1 MADARGNTSGI
12 SLRDVNDCL
21 REVQNEHCCNCAV
34 ELTMP
39 VNSGTSVLFWVKIT
53 ATPRIV
59 AKKTIRGPIAVS
71 ARWPHV
77 DHKTLAGL
85 MFSLCH
91 KLDRELDEYGHVP
104 AEQAM
109 FDLR

>member
-1 MADARGNTSGI
+1 MAVSTTSNI
-12 SLRDVNDCL
+12 SLQ
-21 REVQNEHCCNCAV
+21 EVQDALRAIESAHCCNTKV

-39 VNSGTSVLFWVKIT
+39 VNSGTSVLFWVKVQ
-53 ATPRIV
+53 AEPRIV

-77 DHKTLAGL
+77 DHRTLAGL

-91 KLDRELDEYGHVP
+91 KLDRELDEHGHVP
-104 AEQAM
+104 AEQAL
-109 FDLR
+109 FDWPER